1 MAAQEQF
8 IDITP
13 TPRILRILGEIP
25 FQPWQCIAELI
36 DNAIDAFLQGGG
48 EISKEKSKISV
59 TWSSGSVAD
68 DDFTLEI
75 IDTAAGMTLA
85 QINNAVKAGYS
96 SNDPIHNLGL
106 FGMGFNIAT
115 AVLGDHTEILSTRK
129 GDDFWTG
136 VSLDFDQMIKNK
148 TFNAP
153 IHQEIKESKDEHGTH
168 ITISNIKSGMREVL
182 LRKEAEIRRQLENIY
197 TPLLSSSNIEIFVKG
212 KRLFPRK
219 HCVWSADRYVA
230 WNNRNVPAII
240 PIDKDLGSAYF
251 DVIKNRYCTIDESE
265 TYNDLT
271 STGQPLP
278 ENIVLR
284 NKHLTGWIGIQRY
297 MDPNDFGIDFV
308 RNGRKILISD
318 KSLFQYENPDTG
330 EKKTEYPVEL
340 GSTVGGRIVGE
351 LNVDYLLPTYQKND
365 FDRTDSSWSQ
375 TIQYLCGIGPFL
387 PQQRKA
393 LGFTDAVSAPIPV
406 LVNAY
411 RRGDA
416 GTKCL
421 AAPNSIA
428 KTFYQ
433 SYRAGV
439 AEYLTDDLWWK
450 AAQEEDQKKASGGSS
465 LAGPVNSGSESTDD
479 MSQYISGK
487 PSVSTSSTKTEPVKE
502 TTPPVKNS
510 TVTELLSH
518 SKKVL
523 QLTNKYWYAQS
534 VTPLDVTAYEL
545 LSGDILENGVSVPAL
560 FESDGI
566 ECTFVYNPRNEIL
579 AQYPISPKTLLLC
592 FLSEKLK
599 ARDAKSN
606 FVSVFAG
613 LVKYQM
619 DDTKIDKL
627 SLQEKTSTLFDSI
640 RHLLFVA
647 LENHK
652 QEALE
657 CIHESSGE
665 VEETINNLISNH
677 ELLIAF
683 QKKDPEGFKAID
695 FVPYKTLI
703 RLIDKFPEL
712 VFDGKVFNTPFSSI
726 SLPDQKA
733 TERSRNESKERIMSY
748 LKDALRLMT
757 NAFGAK
763 AQKNELSRAAI
774 SIETL
779 RDELIDQ

>member
-1 MAAQEQF
+1 MASQEHF

-36 DNAIDAFLQGGG
+36 DNAIDAFLQSGD
-48 EISKEKSKISV
+48 ETSKDVSKINV
-59 TWSSGSVAD
+59 TWSSSSVAD

-75 IDTAAGMTLA
+75 VDTASGMSLE

-129 GDDFWTG
+129 GDESWTG
-136 VSLDFDQMIKNK
+136 VSLDFEHLIKNK

-153 IHQEIKESKDEHGTH
+153 IHQEIKNSEKEHGTH
-168 ITISNIKSGMREVL
+168 ITISKVKSGMREVL

-219 HCVWSADRYVA
+219 HCVWSADRYVF
-230 WNNRNVPAII
+230 WNNNNVPAII
-240 PIDKDLGSAYF
+240 PIDKDFGSAFF
-251 DVIKNRYCTIDESE
+251 DVVKNRYCTLDESDSFNE
-265 TYNDLT
+265 LLA
-271 STGQPLP
+271 SGQQLP
-278 ENIVLR
+278 DNIVLR
-284 NKHLTGWIGIQRY
+284 NKHLTGWVGIQRY

-393 LGFTDAVSAPIPV
+393 LGFNDPVSAPIPV

-421 AAPNSIA
+421 AAPNAMA

-433 SYRAGV
+433 SYRAGI

-450 AAQEEDQKKASGGSS
+450 AAQEEDQRKASGGSS
-465 LAGPVNSGSESTDD
+465 FVGPVNSGSEATDD
-479 MSQYISGK
+479 MSQYITTTPAEKK
-487 PSVSTSSTKTEPVKE
+487 PSVKPKNVNEDSTPINNSSIED
-502 TTPPVKNS
+502 
-510 TVTELLSH
+510 LLTH
-518 SKKVL
+518 SKKVT
-523 QLTNKYWYAQS
+523 QLSGNYWYAQS
-534 VTPLDVTAYEL
+534 VTPLNVSAYEL
-545 LSGDILENGVSVPAL
+545 SAGDILEKGVSIPAI

-566 ECTFVYNPRNEIL
+566 ECTFIYNPRNETL
-579 AQYPISPKTLLLC
+579 SQYPISPKTLLLC

-606 FVSVFAG
+606 LVSVFAG

-627 SLQEKTSTLFDSI
+627 SLQEKASTLFDSI
-640 RHLLFVA
+640 RHLLYVS
-647 LENHK
+647 LENNK
-652 QEALE
+652 QEVLE

-665 VEETINNLISNH
+665 VEETVNNLISNH

-683 QKKDPEGFKAID
+683 QQKDPAGYRALEY
-695 FVPYKTLI
+695 VPNKTLI
-703 RLIDKFPEL
+703 RLIDKYPQL
-712 VFDGKVFNTPFSSI
+712 VFDGKVFNTPYCSI
-726 SLPDQKA
+726 SLVDVKA
-733 TERSRNESKERIMSY
+733 TERSRSESKERIMSY
-748 LKDALRLMT
+748 LKDALRMMT
-757 NAFGAK
+757 NAFGSK
-763 AQKNELSRAAI
+763 VQKNELSRAAI

-779 RDELIDQ
+779 REELVES

>member
-1 MAAQEQF
+1 MAHQEQF

-36 DNAIDAFLQGGG
+36 DNAIDAFLQSGN
-48 EISKEKSKISV
+48 ELSKEKSRIYV
-59 TWSSGSVAD
+59 TWSSSSVAD

-75 IDTAAGMTLA
+75 VDTATGMTLE

-115 AVLGDHTEILSTRK
+115 AVLGDQTEISSTRE
-129 GDDFWTG
+129 GDEFWTG

-153 IHQEIKESKDEHGTH
+153 IHQEKKNNSNEHGTH

-182 LRKEAEIRRQLENIY
+182 LRKETEIRRQLENIY
-197 TPLLSSSNIEIFVKG
+197 TPLLSNSNIEILVKG
-212 KRLFPRK
+212 KRLVPRK
-219 HCVWSADRYVA
+219 HCVWSADRYVT
-230 WNNRNVPAII
+230 WNNRSIPAVIN
-240 PIDKDLGSAYF
+240 IDEDLGSAYF
-251 DVIKNRYCTIDESE
+251 DVIKNRYCTIDESD
-265 TYNDLT
+265 TYSELEAA
-271 STGQPLP
+271 GEPLP

-284 NKHLTGWIGIQRY
+284 NKHLTGWLGIQRY

-375 TIQYLCGIGPFL
+375 TLQFLCGIGPFL
-387 PQQRKA
+387 PQQRRA
-393 LGFTDAVSAPIPV
+393 LGFTEAVSAPIPV

-421 AAPNSIA
+421 AAPNSVA

-439 AEYLTDDLWWK
+439 AEYLTDELWWK
-450 AAQEEDQKKASGGSS
+450 AAQEEDQKKASGGST
-465 LAGPVNSGSESTDD
+465 LVGPVNPGSESTDD
-479 MSQYISGK
+479 MSQYISSK
-487 PSVSTSSTKTEPVKE
+487 PEEKKAESKTETVKTEPI
-502 TTPPVKNS
+502 PVQNS
-510 TVTELLSH
+510 SIEDLLSH
-518 SKKVL
+518 SKKVT
-523 QLTNKYWYAQS
+523 QLTGKYWYAQS
-534 VTPLDVTAYEL
+534 VSALNVSAYEL
-545 LSGDILENGVSVPAL
+545 SSGDILENGVSVPAV

-566 ECTFVYNPRNEIL
+566 DCTFVYNPRNETL

-606 FVSVFAG
+606 LVSVFAG

-640 RHLLFVA
+640 RHLLFVS
-647 LENHK
+647 LENNK
-652 QEALE
+652 QEVLE

-683 QKKDPEGFKAID
+683 QKKEIEGFKALE

-712 VFDGKVFNTPFSSI
+712 VFDGKVFNTPYCSI
-726 SLPDQKA
+726 SLPDKKA
-733 TERSRNESKERIMSY
+733 TERSRGESKERIMSY

-757 NAFGAK
+757 NVFGPK
-763 AQKNELSRAAI
+763 VQKNELSRAAI

-779 RDELIDQ
+779 RDELVVL

>member
-1 MAAQEQF
+1 MGTQEQF

-25 FQPWQCIAELI
+25 FRPWQCIAELI
-36 DNAIDAFLQGGG
+36 DNAIDAFLQSRG
-48 EISKEKSKISV
+48 ETNIEESKIYV
-59 TWSSGSVAD
+59 TWSSASVAD
-68 DDFTLEI
+68 DAFTLEI
-75 IDTAAGMTLA
+75 VDTATGMTLE

-96 SNDPIHNLGL
+96 SNDPINNLGL

-115 AVLGDHTEILSTRK
+115 AVLGDRTEILSTRK
-129 GDDFWTG
+129 GDDSWTG
-136 VSLDFDQMIKNK
+136 VSLDFDQLIKNK

-153 IHQEIKESKDEHGTH
+153 IHREEKENKDVHGTH
-168 ITISNIKSGMREVL
+168 IIISNIKSGMREVL
-182 LRKEAEIRRQLENIY
+182 LRKEAEIRRQLESIY
-197 TPLLSSSNIEIFVKG
+197 TPLLSNSNIAIFVKE
-212 KRLFPRK
+212 KRLVPRK
-219 HCVWSADRYVA
+219 HCVWSPDRYVT
-230 WNNRNVPAII
+230 WNNQKVSAVI
-240 PIDKDLGSAYF
+240 PIDKDFGSAYF
-251 DVIKNRYCTIDESE
+251 DVSKNRYCTIDESE
-265 TYNDLT
+265 VFNDLCAC
-271 STGQPLP
+271 GEPLP
-278 ENIVLR
+278 ENIVQR
-284 NKHLTGWIGIQRY
+284 NKHLTGWVGIQRY

-365 FDRTDSSWSQ
+365 FDRTDSSWLQ
-375 TIQYLCGIGPFL
+375 TILYLCGVGPFL

-393 LGFTDAVSAPIPV
+393 LGYSDPVNAPIPL

-421 AAPNSIA
+421 AAPNALA

-433 SYRAGV
+433 AYRAGV
-439 AEYLTDDLWWK
+439 AEYLTDELWWR

-465 LAGPVNSGSESTDD
+465 LAGPVNPGVDSTDD
-479 MSQYISGK
+479 MSQYITAKVDKDKSAIRPVVEK
-487 PSVSTSSTKTEPVKE
+487 EDTPINQNSSI
-502 TTPPVKNS
+502 S
-510 TVTELLSH
+510 SLLPQSN
-518 SKKVL
+518 KVL
-523 QLTNKYWYAQS
+523 QLSGKYQYAQS
-534 VTPLDVTAYEL
+534 AVALNVNAYEL
-545 LSGDILENGVSVPAL
+545 TEGTILDNGIPVPAI

-566 ECTFVYNPRNEIL
+566 ECSFLYNPRHEVL

-606 FVSVFAG
+606 LVSVFAG

-619 DDTKIDKL
+619 KDTKIDKH
-627 SLQEKTSTLFDSI
+627 SLQEHASTLFDSL

-647 LENHK
+647 LENNK
-652 QEALE
+652 QEVLDY
-657 CIHESSGE
+657 IHESSGE
-665 VEETINNLISNH
+665 VEETINTLISNP
-677 ELLIAF
+677 ELLMAF
-683 QKKDPEGFKAID
+683 QNKEPDGYKALEV
-695 FVPYKTLI
+695 VPYKTLI
-703 RLIDKFPEL
+703 RLVDRFPQL
-712 VFDGKVFNTPFSSI
+712 VFDGKVFNTPYKSI

-757 NAFGAK
+757 NAFGTK

-779 RDELIDQ
+779 RDELADE